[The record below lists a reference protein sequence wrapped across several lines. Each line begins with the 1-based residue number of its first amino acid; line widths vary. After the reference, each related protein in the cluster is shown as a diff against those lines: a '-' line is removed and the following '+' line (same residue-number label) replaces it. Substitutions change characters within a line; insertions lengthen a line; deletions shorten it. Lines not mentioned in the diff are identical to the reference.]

1 MTNLPPNKLIKDVL
15 DGMLGKEVSISPA
28 DALTS
33 ADTVGGA
40 LSTYVDDASALWA
53 VIGWDL
59 TLGACV
65 GAAVGLVPK
74 GAAEDAIEER
84 YIPEH
89 LLENLS
95 EVANVLA
102 SVFQI
107 PGNPHLRLEK
117 TFNPLNSAGDQAIQ
131 LLYALGNRIDLNVEV
146 PGYGTGRLA
155 VAMRY

>member
-1 MTNLPPNKLIKDVL
+1 MTSLPPNKLIKDVL
-15 DGMLGKEVSISPA
+15 DGMLGKEVSIGPA

-40 LSTYVDDASALWA
+40 LSTYIDDSDALWA
-53 VIGWDL
+53 VVGWDL
-59 TLGACV
+59 ELGACV

-84 YIPEH
+84 FIPAH

-102 SVFQI
+102 SVFQMRD
-107 PGNPHLRLEK
+107 NPHLRLDQ
-117 TFNPLNSAGDQAIQ
+117 TYNPLNSAPDQAIQ
-131 LLYALGNRIDLNVEV
+131 MLYALGHRIDLTVEV
-146 PGYGTGRLA
+146 PGYGSGRLA
-155 VAMRY
+155 VSMRY